1 MLLFRVFTSLSVFAF
16 AGLWVFTVLIHDAFA
31 AAGVAVPTVELQG
44 GRMAIGLLGGLA
56 LFLYGMDHL
65 ASGLKALAGARL
77 RQFLAKM
84 THDRFTAAFS
94 GAAITGLVQSSS
106 VTTVLVVGFVSAG
119 LMSFAQ
125 SIAIIMGA
133 NVGSTLT
140 AQIIA
145 FKIDA
150 IAPLMIAIG
159 FCVMSFVPH
168 RGWSLGGRALLGMG
182 LLFFG
187 MGMMSDAMEP
197 LRSYAPFIDMMTRMT
212 NPLIGI
218 VIAAGFTALVQS
230 SAATTGIV
238 IVLAGQGLVPLESGI
253 ALIFGANIGTC
264 VTALLVT
271 IGKNRDAFRTALG
284 HVFFNVVGVLIWL
297 PFIGELADLVGFL
310 SLDEAGGPVDT
321 AREIANAHSI
331 FNIANVVIMI
341 GFVPWIARL
350 IEKCVPVSDVFE
362 PPLDPS
368 PKFLM
373 GEIADTPSAA
383 LLLLRGEVI
392 HMGDIVCDVVRRGRE
407 VMQNPTRAKLEKIA
421 ELDDGV
427 DSLQDAIALFAG
439 KLRHSELL
447 PSDQNRLLNKLAIS
461 NHLEAIG
468 DLISEEM
475 TELVG
480 RLLDER
486 NLPLLNSREKMVELF
501 TFSEQCLKQALTAF
515 ASDDVEAANAV
526 LARKAEFIEKM
537 EVTLRRVS
545 DDIGPR
551 DSDIRRYRTE
561 VALVERIN
569 RLYERARRIARASLA
584 ISQSGGNVAAPPDD
598 QTAPQIDTNP
608 QTQVSTPTETQNS
621 TV

>member
-1 MLLFRVFTSLSVFAF
+1 MSSLRLSAF
-16 AGLWVFTVLIHDAFA
+16 LPVLTVLPMHGILA
-31 AAGVAVPTVELQG
+31 ATNDPAVSELHPG
-44 GRMAIGLLGGLA
+44 WMAVGLLGGLA

-65 ASGLKALAGARL
+65 ATALKTLAGGRL
-77 RQFLAKM
+77 RAILAKM
-84 THDRFTAAFS
+84 TRNRFMAALS

-119 LMSFAQ
+119 LMGFGQ
-125 SIAIIMGA
+125 SIAVIMGA

-145 FKIDA
+145 FRIDA
-150 IAPLMIAIG
+150 IAPLMIAVG
-159 FCVMSFVPH
+159 FGVMSFVPH
-168 RGWSLGGRALLGMG
+168 RGWSLAGRALLGTG

-197 LRSYAPFIDMMTRMT
+197 LRTYGPFIDLMAQMT

-218 VIAAGFTALVQS
+218 AIAALFTALVQS

-238 IVLAGQGLVPLESGI
+238 IVLAGQGLVPLEGGI

-271 IGKNRDAFRTALG
+271 IGKNRDAMRTALG

-297 PFIGELADLVGFL
+297 PFIAQLADIVRVI
-310 SLDEAGGPVDT
+310 SLGENGGQVDI

-331 FNIANVVIMI
+331 FNIANVAIMI

-350 IEKCVPVSDVFE
+350 IEKCVPVRDVFE
-362 PPLDPS
+362 PPLDPA
-368 PKFLM
+368 PKFLVDD
-373 GEIADTPSAA
+373 ITDTPSAA
-383 LLLLRGEVI
+383 LMLLRNEI
-392 HMGDIVCDVVRRGRE
+392 MHMGDIVCDVVRRGRE
-407 VMQNPTRAKLEKIA
+407 TMQNPTREKLEKIA

-427 DSLQDAIALFAG
+427 DSLQDAIARFAG
-439 KLRHSELL
+439 KLRDSELL

-468 DLISEEM
+468 DIISEEM

-480 RLLDER
+480 RLLAER
-486 NLPLLNSREKMVELF
+486 NLPLLDSREKMSELF
-501 TFSEQCLKQALTAF
+501 TFSEECLKQALTAF
-515 ASDDVEAANAV
+515 ASDDVEAANRV
-526 LARKAEFIEKM
+526 LARKGEFIEKM
-537 EVTLRRVS
+537 DVTLRRIS
-545 DDIGPR
+545 DEIGPR
-551 DSDIRRYRTE
+551 DADIRRYRTE

-569 RLYERARRIARASLA
+569 RLYERARRIAHASLA
-584 ISQSGGNVAAPPDD
+584 ITQDD
-598 QTAPQIDTNP
+598 RN
-608 QTQVSTPTETQNS
+608 SNPTEQRPTPEPA
-621 TV
+621 

>member
-1 MLLFRVFTSLSVFAF
+1 MSFLRLSAFLSV
-16 AGLWVFTVLIHDAFA
+16 LTVLLAVLPMRGILA
-31 AAGVAVPTVELQG
+31 AANDPAVSELHPG
-44 GRMAIGLLGGLA
+44 WMAIGLLGGLA

-65 ASGLKALAGARL
+65 ATALKTLAGGRL
-77 RQFLAKM
+77 RAILAKM
-84 THDRFTAAFS
+84 TRNRFMAALS
-94 GAAITGLVQSSS
+94 GATITGLVQSSS

-119 LMSFAQ
+119 LMGFGQ
-125 SIAIIMGA
+125 SIAVIMGA

-145 FKIDA
+145 FRIDA
-150 IAPLMIAIG
+150 IAPLMIAVG
-159 FCVMSFVPH
+159 FGVMSFVPH
-168 RGWSLGGRALLGMG
+168 RGWSLAGRALLGTG

-197 LRSYAPFIDMMTRMT
+197 LRTYAPFIDLMAQMT

-218 VIAAGFTALVQS
+218 LIAALFTALVQS

-238 IVLAGQGLVPLESGI
+238 IVLAGQGLVPLEGGI

-271 IGKNRDAFRTALG
+271 IGKNRDAMRTALG

-297 PFIGELADLVGFL
+297 PFIPQLADIVRVI
-310 SLDEAGGPVDT
+310 SLGENGGQVDI

-350 IEKCVPVSDVFE
+350 IEKCVPVHDVFE
-362 PPLDPS
+362 PPLDPA
-368 PKFLM
+368 PKFLVDD
-373 GEIADTPSAA
+373 IADTPSAA
-383 LLLLRGEVI
+383 LMLLRNEVM

-407 VMQNPTRAKLEKIA
+407 TMQNPTLEKLEKIA

-427 DSLQDAIALFAG
+427 DSLQDAIARFAG

-468 DLISEEM
+468 DIISEEM

-480 RLLDER
+480 RLLAER
-486 NLPLLNSREKMVELF
+486 NLPLLDSREKMSELF
-501 TFSEQCLKQALTAF
+501 TFSEECLKQALTAF
-515 ASDDVEAANAV
+515 ASDDVEAANRV
-526 LARKAEFIEKM
+526 LARKGEFIEKM
-537 EVTLRRVS
+537 DVTLRRIS
-545 DDIGPR
+545 DEIGPR
-551 DSDIRRYRTE
+551 DADIRRYRTE

-584 ISQSGGNVAAPPDD
+584 ITRDDRSDNSNSPERTPHGQPVAP
-598 QTAPQIDTNP
+598 
-608 QTQVSTPTETQNS
+608 
-621 TV
+621 

>member
-1 MLLFRVFTSLSVFAF
+1 MSFLRLSAFLSV
-16 AGLWVFTVLIHDAFA
+16 LTVLLAVLPMRGILA
-31 AAGVAVPTVELQG
+31 AANDPAVSELHPG
-44 GRMAIGLLGGLA
+44 WMAIGLLGGLA

-65 ASGLKALAGARL
+65 ATALKTLAGGRL
-77 RQFLAKM
+77 RAILAKM
-84 THDRFTAAFS
+84 TRNRFMAALS
-94 GAAITGLVQSSS
+94 GATITGLVQSSS

-119 LMSFAQ
+119 LMGFGQ
-125 SIAIIMGA
+125 SIAVIMGA

-145 FKIDA
+145 FRIDA
-150 IAPLMIAIG
+150 IAPLMIAVG
-159 FCVMSFVPH
+159 FGVMSFVPH
-168 RGWSLGGRALLGMG
+168 RGWSLAGRALLGTG

-197 LRSYAPFIDMMTRMT
+197 LRTYAPFIDLMAQMT

-218 VIAAGFTALVQS
+218 LIAALFTALVQS

-238 IVLAGQGLVPLESGI
+238 IVLAGQGLVPLEGGI

-271 IGKNRDAFRTALG
+271 IGKNRDAMRTALG
-284 HVFFNVVGVLIWL
+284 HVFFNVAGVLIWL
-297 PFIGELADLVGFL
+297 PFIPQLADIVRVI
-310 SLDEAGGPVDT
+310 SLGENGGQVDI

-350 IEKCVPVSDVFE
+350 IEKCVPVHDVFE
-362 PPLDPS
+362 PPLDPA
-368 PKFLM
+368 PKFLVDD
-373 GEIADTPSAA
+373 IADTPSAA
-383 LLLLRGEVI
+383 LMLLRNEVM

-407 VMQNPTRAKLEKIA
+407 TMQNPTLEKLEKIA

-427 DSLQDAIALFAG
+427 DSLQDAIARFAG

-468 DLISEEM
+468 DIISEEM

-480 RLLDER
+480 RLLAER
-486 NLPLLNSREKMVELF
+486 NLPLLDSREKMSELF
-501 TFSEQCLKQALTAF
+501 TFSEECLKQSLTAF
-515 ASDDVEAANAV
+515 ASDDVEAANRV
-526 LARKAEFIEKM
+526 LARKGEFIEKM
-537 EVTLRRVS
+537 DVTLRRIS
-545 DDIGPR
+545 DEIGPR
-551 DSDIRRYRTE
+551 DADIRRYRTE

-584 ISQSGGNVAAPPDD
+584 ITRDDRGDNSNSPERTPHGQPVAP
-598 QTAPQIDTNP
+598 
-608 QTQVSTPTETQNS
+608 
-621 TV
+621 

>member
-1 MLLFRVFTSLSVFAF
+1 MPELN
-16 AGLWVFTVLIHDAFA
+16 AGWM
-31 AAGVAVPTVELQG
+31 AV
-44 GRMAIGLLGGLA
+44 GLLGGLA

-65 ASGLKALAGARL
+65 ATALKTLAGGRL
-77 RQFLAKM
+77 RAILAKM
-84 THDRFTAAFS
+84 TRNRFMAALS

-119 LMSFAQ
+119 LMNFGQ
-125 SIAIIMGA
+125 SIAVIMGA

-145 FKIDA
+145 FRIDA

-159 FCVMSFVPH
+159 FGVMSFVPH
-168 RGWSLGGRALLGMG
+168 RGWSLAGRALLGMG

-197 LRSYAPFIDMMTRMT
+197 LRTYGPFIDLMAQMT
-212 NPLIGI
+212 NPLIAI
-218 VIAAGFTALVQS
+218 AIAAAFTALVQS

-238 IVLAGQGLVPLESGI
+238 IVLAGQGLVPLEGGI

-264 VTALLVT
+264 FTALLVT
-271 IGKNRDAFRTALG
+271 IGKNRDAMRTALG

-297 PFIGELADLVGFL
+297 PFISQLADLVRVI
-310 SLDEAGGPVDT
+310 SLGGNGGQVDI

-331 FNIANVVIMI
+331 FNIANVAIMI

-350 IEKCVPVSDVFE
+350 IEKCVPVRDVFE
-362 PPLDPS
+362 PPLDPA
-368 PKFLM
+368 PKFLVN
-373 GEIADTPSAA
+373 EIANTPSAA
-383 LLLLRGEVI
+383 LMLLRNEVM

-407 VMQNPTRAKLEKIA
+407 TMQNPTREKLEKIA
-421 ELDDGV
+421 ELDDGI
-427 DSLQDAIALFAG
+427 DSLQDAIARFAG

-468 DLISEEM
+468 DIISEEM

-480 RLLDER
+480 RLLSER
-486 NLPLLNSREKMVELF
+486 NLPLLDSREKMSELF
-501 TFSEQCLKQALTAF
+501 TFSEECLKQALTAF
-515 ASDDVEAANAV
+515 ASDDVEAANRV

-537 EVTLRRVS
+537 DVTLRRIS

-551 DSDIRRYRTE
+551 DADIRRYRTE

-569 RLYERARRIARASLA
+569 RLYVRARRIARASLA
-584 ISQSGGNVAAPPDD
+584 IARDDRGDNSNSPERASTAQPVAP
-598 QTAPQIDTNP
+598 
-608 QTQVSTPTETQNS
+608 
-621 TV
+621 

>member
-1 MLLFRVFTSLSVFAF
+1 MSFLRLSAFLSV
-16 AGLWVFTVLIHDAFA
+16 LTVLPMHGILA
-31 AAGVAVPTVELQG
+31 ATNDPAVSELHPG
-44 GRMAIGLLGGLA
+44 WMAVGLLGGLA

-65 ASGLKALAGARL
+65 ATALKTLAGGRL
-77 RQFLAKM
+77 RAILAKM
-84 THDRFTAAFS
+84 TRNRFMAALS
-94 GAAITGLVQSSS
+94 GATITGLVQSSS

-119 LMSFAQ
+119 LMGFGQ
-125 SIAIIMGA
+125 SIAVIMGA

-145 FKIDA
+145 FRIDA
-150 IAPLMIAIG
+150 IAPLMIAVG
-159 FCVMSFVPH
+159 FGVMSFVPH
-168 RGWSLGGRALLGMG
+168 RGWSLAGRALLGTG

-197 LRSYAPFIDMMTRMT
+197 LRTYAPFIDLMAQMT

-218 VIAAGFTALVQS
+218 LIAALFTALVQS

-238 IVLAGQGLVPLESGI
+238 IVLAGQGLVPLEGGI

-271 IGKNRDAFRTALG
+271 IGKNRDAMRTALG

-297 PFIGELADLVGFL
+297 PFIPQLADIVRVI
-310 SLDEAGGPVDT
+310 SLGENGGQVDI

-350 IEKCVPVSDVFE
+350 IEKCVPVHDVFE
-362 PPLDPS
+362 PPLDPA
-368 PKFLM
+368 PKFLVDD
-373 GEIADTPSAA
+373 IADTPSAA
-383 LLLLRGEVI
+383 LMLLRNEVM

-407 VMQNPTRAKLEKIA
+407 TMQNPTLEKLEKIA

-427 DSLQDAIALFAG
+427 DSLQDAIARFAG

-468 DLISEEM
+468 DIISEEM

-480 RLLDER
+480 RLLAER
-486 NLPLLNSREKMVELF
+486 NLPLLDSREKMSELF
-501 TFSEQCLKQALTAF
+501 TFSEECLKQALTAF
-515 ASDDVEAANAV
+515 ASDDVEAANRV
-526 LARKAEFIEKM
+526 LARKGEFIEKM
-537 EVTLRRVS
+537 DVTLRRIS
-545 DDIGPR
+545 DEIGPR
-551 DSDIRRYRTE
+551 DADIRRYRTE

-584 ISQSGGNVAAPPDD
+584 ITRDDRSDNSNSPERTPHGQPVAP
-598 QTAPQIDTNP
+598 
-608 QTQVSTPTETQNS
+608 
-621 TV
+621 

>member
-1 MLLFRVFTSLSVFAF
+1 MSSFRLSAF
-16 AGLWVFTVLIHDAFA
+16 LPVLTAILTVLPMRGILA
-31 AAGVAVPTVELQG
+31 ATNDPLVPDMHAGWMAV
-44 GRMAIGLLGGLA
+44 GLLGGLA

-65 ASGLKALAGARL
+65 ATALKTLAGARL

-84 THDRFTAAFS
+84 TGNRFMAVFS

-119 LMSFAQ
+119 LMHFGQ
-125 SIAIIMGA
+125 SIGVIMGG
-133 NVGSTLT
+133 NIGTTLT

-145 FKIDA
+145 FRIDA
-150 IAPLMIAIG
+150 IAPLMIATG
-159 FCVMSFVPH
+159 FGVMSFVP
-168 RGWSLGGRALLGMG
+168 RRSLSLAGRALLGLG

-197 LRSYAPFIDMMTRMT
+197 LRTYAPFVDLMTQMT
-212 NPLIGI
+212 SPLTAIA
-218 VIAAGFTALVQS
+218 IAAAFTALVQS
-230 SAATTGIV
+230 SSATTGIV
-238 IVLAGQGLVPLESGI
+238 IALAGQGLVPLEGGI

-264 VTALLVT
+264 ITALLVT
-271 IGKNRDAFRTALG
+271 IGKNRDAMRTALG

-297 PFIGELADLVGFL
+297 PFIPQLAEIVTIVSFG
-310 SLDEAGGPVDT
+310 SIGGQADI

-331 FNIANVVIMI
+331 FNIANVMIMI

-350 IEKCVPVSDVFE
+350 IEKCVPVRDVFD
-362 PPLDPS
+362 PPLDPL
-368 PKFLM
+368 PKFLVDD
-373 GEIADTPSAA
+373 IADTPSAA
-383 LLLLRGEVI
+383 LILLRKEVM

-407 VMQNPTRAKLEKIA
+407 IMQNPTREKLEKIA

-427 DSLQDAIALFAG
+427 DSLQDAIARFAG

-468 DLISEEM
+468 DIISEEM

-480 RLLDER
+480 RLLSER
-486 NLPLLNSREKMVELF
+486 NLPLFDSREKMSELF
-501 TFSEQCLKQALTAF
+501 TFSEECLKQALTAF
-515 ASDDVEAANAV
+515 ASDDVEAANRV

-537 EVTLRRVS
+537 DVTLRRIS

-551 DSDIRRYRTE
+551 DADIRRYRTE

-584 ISQSGGNVAAPPDD
+584 IAHDD
-598 QTAPQIDTNP
+598 RGDNSNSPER
-608 QTQVSTPTETQNS
+608 TPTGQP
-621 TV
+621 VVP

>member
-1 MLLFRVFTSLSVFAF
+1 MSFLRLSAFLSV
-16 AGLWVFTVLIHDAFA
+16 LTVLLAVLPMHGILA
-31 AAGVAVPTVELQG
+31 AANDPAVSELHPG
-44 GRMAIGLLGGLA
+44 WMAIGLLGGLA

-65 ASGLKALAGARL
+65 ATALKTLAGGRL
-77 RQFLAKM
+77 RAILAKM
-84 THDRFTAAFS
+84 TRNRFMAALS
-94 GAAITGLVQSSS
+94 GAAMTGLVQSSS

-119 LMSFAQ
+119 LMGFGQ
-125 SIAIIMGA
+125 SIAVIMGA

-145 FKIDA
+145 FRIDA
-150 IAPLMIAIG
+150 IAPLMIAVG
-159 FCVMSFVPH
+159 FGVMSFVPH
-168 RGWSLGGRALLGMG
+168 RGWSLAGRALLGTG

-197 LRSYAPFIDMMTRMT
+197 LRTYAPFIDLMAQMT

-218 VIAAGFTALVQS
+218 MIAALFTALVQS

-238 IVLAGQGLVPLESGI
+238 IVLAGQGLVPLEGGI

-271 IGKNRDAFRTALG
+271 IGKNRDAMRTALG
-284 HVFFNVVGVLIWL
+284 HVFFNVVGVLVWL
-297 PFIGELADLVGFL
+297 PFIPQLADIVRVI
-310 SLDEAGGPVDT
+310 SLGENGGQVDI

-350 IEKCVPVSDVFE
+350 IEKCVPVHDVFE
-362 PPLDPS
+362 PPLDPA
-368 PKFLM
+368 PKFLVDD
-373 GEIADTPSAA
+373 IADTPSAA
-383 LLLLRGEVI
+383 LMLLRNEVM

-407 VMQNPTRAKLEKIA
+407 TMQNPTLEKLEKIA

-427 DSLQDAIALFAG
+427 DSLQDAIARFAG

-468 DLISEEM
+468 DIISEEM

-480 RLLDER
+480 RLLAER
-486 NLPLLNSREKMVELF
+486 NLPLLDSREKMSELF
-501 TFSEQCLKQALTAF
+501 TFSEECLKQALTAF
-515 ASDDVEAANAV
+515 ASDDVEAANRV
-526 LARKAEFIEKM
+526 LARKGEFIEKM
-537 EVTLRRVS
+537 DVTLRRIS
-545 DDIGPR
+545 DEIGPR
-551 DSDIRRYRTE
+551 DADIRRYRTE

-584 ISQSGGNVAAPPDD
+584 ITRDDRGDNSNSPERTPHGQPVAP
-598 QTAPQIDTNP
+598 
-608 QTQVSTPTETQNS
+608 
-621 TV
+621 